1 MGTKNKEN
9 KRINEEKKRK
19 KKKLR
24 ADGESTSRRQATNQI
39 RIPADRGRGG
49 PSIRSH
55 SDRDYFGTGAAM
67 KAHRGGTRSK
77 CGIRQFRAPF

>member
-1 MGTKNKEN
+1 MRMGTKNKEN

-49 PSIRSH
+49 PSHFRAVPCCQLNGLHGPHTHTH
-55 SDRDYFGTGAAM
+55 SQEGTGGLI
-67 KAHRGGTRSK
+67 K
-77 CGIRQFRAPF
+77 